1 MCCAVLS
8 RSVVSDSVTPSASV
22 HGDSLGKNTGVA
34 CHVFPQGIFP
44 TQRSNPGLLHCGQ
57 ILCRLS
63 HQRSARILKWVAY
76 LFSSLELEGHGSRE
90 GSLGLPPWRDGG
102 KEEGMNLGF
111 ILAPEPGLYLN
122 DPRVQGSES
131 VKWQQSIVLLVTL
144 CFAVTGPLG

>member
-1 MCCAVLS
+1 MEMQAEVIS
-8 RSVVSDSVTPSASV
+8 
-22 HGDSLGKNTGVA
+22 
-34 CHVFPQGIFP
+34 
-44 TQRSNPGLLHCGQ
+44 
-57 ILCRLS
+57 CRLWWTWLN
-63 HQRSARILKWVAY
+63 HVDFTQCVVK
-76 LFSSLELEGHGSRE
+76 LFLSDFVSSRRKTWFRVGCPLLGVEQNNASLELEGHGSRE